1 MDGKIYTPRSITEG
15 FGKAVIGF
23 ISLMFGGL
31 LLMYMVGS
39 WDVARREANYHE
51 EMSEIYR
58 ADSLRHWTNLTTLKK
73 QAITNGF
80 AQYNPTN
87 AQWEWKVTR

>member
-1 MDGKIYTPRSITEG
+1 MTRSFLTITG
-15 FGKAVIGF
+15 AF
-23 ISLMFGGL
+23 ICLMFGGL
-31 LLMYMVGS
+31 LLMYMIGS

-51 EMSEIYR
+51 DMSAIYR
-58 ADSLRHWTNLTTLKK
+58 ADSLRHWTNLTALKK

-87 AQWEWKVTR
+87 AQWEWKIGKE